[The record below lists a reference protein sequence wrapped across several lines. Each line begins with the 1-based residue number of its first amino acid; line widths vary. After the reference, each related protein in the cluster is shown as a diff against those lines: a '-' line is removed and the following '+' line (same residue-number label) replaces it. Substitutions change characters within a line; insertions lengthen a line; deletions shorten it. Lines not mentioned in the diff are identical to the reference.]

1 MISLICPISKTLIFF
16 NHVYVY
22 KKIGIFDCK
31 ATEISIKFGVERLID
46 YNNKMKKKPLTSYPS
61 IPAPR
66 VDQFTLPE
74 LAVELLKNK

>member
-1 MISLICPISKTLIFF
+1 MILLICHISEIFIF
-16 NHVYVY
+16 LNHAY
-22 KKIGIFDCK
+22 KKISLFDCE
-31 ATEISIKFGVERLID
+31 ATEISIKLGVERLID